1 MIGIPRIIDKGG
13 RVTIPM
19 EYRKMLN
26 VNVGDYV
33 EIIMNDEGDIVI
45 KKSKCEF

>member
-13 RVTIPM
+13 RVTIPT

-26 VNVGDYV
+26 VNIGDYV

-45 KKSKCEF
+45 KKATSKF